1 MDKRRILVVANE
13 TVVDL
18 EVPKEI
24 FEDAAPGEIDVV
36 VVSPALN
43 SRLRHWVSDEDEARS
58 DAKRRLDTTLATL
71 AEAGIDANGQ
81 IGDADPLLAIKDA
94 LATVG
99 ADEIVI
105 SSHEPKQ
112 ANRLEKKVTVR
123 ARRLVDLPIKEVAG
137 RPRPQ

>member
-1 MDKRRILVVANE
+1 MDKRRILVIANE

-24 FEDAAPGEIDVV
+24 FDDSQPGELDVV

-43 SRLRHWVSDEDEARS
+43 SRLRHWVSDDDGARAN
-58 DAKRRLDTTLATL
+58 AKRRLETTLATL
-71 AEAGIDANGQ
+71 GKAGVEARGQ
-81 IGDADPLLAIKDA
+81 VGDADPLLAIKDA

-105 SSHEPKQ
+105 SSHEPER
-112 ANRLEKKVTVR
+112 ANRLERKVTVR

-137 RPRPQ
+137 RPRRR